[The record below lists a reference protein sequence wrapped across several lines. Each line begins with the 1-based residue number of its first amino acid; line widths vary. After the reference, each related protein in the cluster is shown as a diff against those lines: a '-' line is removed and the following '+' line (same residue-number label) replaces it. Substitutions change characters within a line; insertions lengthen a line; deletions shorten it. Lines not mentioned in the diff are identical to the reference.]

1 MACFTFKPYC
11 LDVHLVPAHIQYP
24 GMTVQACPIDRHY
37 LCVRLMALVT
47 KELHWCILGNI
58 NLGSL
63 LDHCL
68 VRQEELD
75 IDSVICYQFFSY
87 RFGAVTEETLFSSG
101 SQVYCPVGM
110 AVQTGKTLHANTMHL
125 LALMASETESFLWRK
140 LVHFIPMTFG
150 TLYFFH
156 KVMLCMHPGVVY
168 FFGIRILFV
177 FLPMTFNAIL
187 PGDYYLAVP
196 WRDILGPVED
206 KSNKES
212 VLLGNGKV
220 MTLMT
225 VDSGMFTLLP
235 RIIGGF
241 HKMATDT
248 ELRVVLG
255 EIIKLEGYYTTT
267 DNYYEEQY
275 CNNYLALQGEAF
287 FYPTEPLHRFHLI
300 GRWFSVSG
308 SPAVYYFFI

>member
-1 MACFTFKPYC
+1 M
-11 LDVHLVPAHIQYP
+11 HLVSAHIQYP
-24 GMTVQACPIDRHY
+24 GMTVQASPIDRHY

-47 KELHWCILGNI
+47 EKLHWCILGNI
-58 NLGSL
+58 NLDSL

-68 VRQEELD
+68 VRLEELD
-75 IDSVICYQFFSY
+75 INGIICYQFFSY
-87 RFGAVTEETLFSSG
+87 RFGSMTEKTLLSSG

-110 AVQTGKTLHANTMHL
+110 AVQTCKSLHSNTMNL
-125 LALMASETESFLWRK
+125 LALMAPETEPFLRRK
-140 LVHFIPMTFG
+140 LVHFIPMTLG
-150 TLYFFH
+150 ALYLFH
-156 KVMLCMHPGVVY
+156 KVMFCMHPGVVY
-168 FFGIRILFV
+168 LFGIRILLV

-187 PGDYYLAVP
+187 PRDYYLAVP
-196 WRDILGPVED
+196 WRNTLGPAED
-206 KSNKES
+206 KSNQES
-212 VLLGNGKV
+212 VLLGNGKM

-235 RIIGGF
+235 GIIGGF
-241 HKMATDT
+241 HKMTADA

-300 GRWFSVSG
+300 GRWFSVSE
-308 SPAVYYFFI
+308 SPAFYYFFI